1 MHINQSGTILQI
13 INKKQ
18 FLLEEKNDDLLKV
31 LTSEESQRI
40 INGVGEFRNRIY
52 TPLKTI
58 YMFIKQVL
66 SSDKS
71 CKNALSGL
79 IAERLLDD
87 KKPLSTNTGAYTK
100 ARNRLPEE
108 TVHSLVKSIGSSSIK
123 KVSSC
128 WKPYGRELKV
138 FDGTT
143 ITLPDTKA
151 NNIVYPKHSNTNK
164 DVGLPQLRLVAVLSL
179 ITGGV
184 VDYALGAIK
193 GKGTG
198 EISLLRSIL
207 ACINENDIV
216 VGDRLYCNF
225 FLTHDLIKKKVDV
238 IFPGHAQRRYD
249 FRQGKRLGKKDHI
262 TLWKKP
268 RRPNWMSEETY
279 KEYPNEIQIREFKV
293 NGVVYVSTFLDA
305 STHPKKELHALYK
318 RRWEVELHL
327 NSIKTVMGMNRLTCK
342 TPEMVRKEIGIHF
355 LAYNIIR
362 DLIVDACIDHDAL
375 PWQIS
380 FKATLQLLNQFTP
393 RFSSLNKKKRADLY
407 IKMLWLIVKNKVG
420 NRPGRVEPRAVRQIP
435 RTFPVL
441 KNTRKVE
448 QQKLLK
454 QRKTRLDEIETA

>member
-1 MHINQSGTILQI
+1 MHIKQSETILQI

-18 FLLEEKNDDLLKV
+18 FLLEEKSDDLLKV

-58 YMFIKQVL
+58 YTFIKQVL

-87 KKPLSTNTGAYTK
+87 KEPLSTNTGAYTK

-108 TVHSLVKSIGSSSIK
+108 TVHLLVKSVGNNSMK

-151 NNIVYPKHSNTNK
+151 NNDVYPKHSNANK
-164 DVGLPQLRLVAVLSL
+164 DVGFPQARLVAVLSL
-179 ITGGV
+179 LTGSV
-184 VDYALGAIK
+184 VDYELAAIK

-216 VGDRLYCNF
+216 VGDRLYCNY
-225 FLTHDLIKKKVDV
+225 FLTYDLLKKNVDV
-238 IFPGHAQRRYD
+238 VIPGHAQRRYD
-249 FRQGKRLGKKDHI
+249 FRKGKRLGKKDHL
-262 TLWKKP
+262 TVWKKP
-268 RRPNWMSEETY
+268 RRPDWMSEEMY
-279 KEYPNEIQIREFKV
+279 NEYANEIQIREFKV
-293 NGVVYVSTFLDA
+293 NGVVYVSTFLDP
-305 STHPKKELHALYK
+305 STHPKNELHTLYK

-327 NSIKTVMGMNRLTCK
+327 NSIKTVMGMNSVSCK

-362 DLIVDACIDHDAL
+362 ELIVDACIHHDAL

-393 RFSSLNKKKRADLY
+393 RFSPLNKKKRAAFY
-407 IKMLWLIVKNKVG
+407 SQMLWLIVKNKVG
-420 NRPGRVEPRAVRQIP
+420 NRPGRVEPRAVRQRP
-435 RTFPVL
+435 KTFPVL
-441 KNTRKVE
+441 KNTRKAE

-454 QRKTRLDEIETA
+454 QRKIRMDKIATA